1 MSNERE
7 SIPRVLMYRG
17 EALEDFT
24 GPDCHFVNLTKGD
37 PVYVYY
43 KLARVSPEVWAGIAG
58 PVFGYFPK
66 DLIQVVHE
74 YTKEEIQV
82 PTDGLHSQSYC
93 LFGFTP
99 DEETAQDM
107 SVKQQFIGHR
117 DLTCSGFCV
126 VIAETDFICSHG
138 TGDDFDTYN
147 VKELLVFLKVNNSST
162 EDAEKVVEKTSQDV
176 KRNPELSKESEPEP
190 EPAEANSEES
200 DRVFSEK
207 AEALQ
212 EQFTTQKHH
221 PHTNSQADHDFDK
234 LPLVTFTDG
243 EEFSDSIKTQTSE
256 LGEVFQNKYSSY
268 LRNDNPE
275 EHLKTSWLAEKPEGE
290 LSKEDHENAEKHM
303 GTESQGSAAADLED
317 DLFHWEFRST
327 VEPEYSDKREDLPII
342 SSFFKEQQ
350 SLRRLQ
356 KYFNVQVL
364 EALLQ
369 KMLSKLKSAQ
379 QESLPYNV
387 KEVLYK
393 VFHDSESQILRIA
406 DKMIDAHVAVYRYL
420 EMKENK
426 FEEAAVL
433 DDIQD
438 LIYFVRYKY
447 FTAEETATLRVMA
460 PALEEGLGGGAMEEM
475 QPLHEDDVSQE
486 NIAKLSVQ
494 VPEEP
499 TCLDQWLENHCSK
512 THKFWPITTEDPP
525 TDDIEA
531 TKQLEMF
538 AEEPASITPMEK
550 TILLIRSF
558 MFYLT
563 KLVCG
568 FNGLLGQHMRR
579 LYYMLE
585 LGTGTSVKCS
595 SSLQDSFS
603 LARRERHSPEMYYDN
618 EQEGAKKE
626 TPVIQ
631 SYCLFGFTPDEETAQ
646 NMSETDF
653 ICSHGTGDDF
663 DTYNVKELLV
673 FLKVNNYSTED
684 AEKVVEKTSQ
694 DVKRNPELS
703 KESEPEPEPAEANSE
718 ESDRVFSEKA
728 KALQEQFTTQKHH
741 PHTNSQED
749 HAQGEQP
756 SFEAFEE
763 MPQEKLKVPESEN
776 NKTSNSSQVS
786 NEQHKNDAYKLLKKE
801 MTLALKTKF
810 GLTGDAFISD
820 DETTRPVTSLEDDFD
835 EDLDA
840 EYYAVGKEDEQKQ
853 EDFDK
858 LPLVTFTDGEEFSD
872 SIKTQ
877 TSELG
882 EVYQNKYSDYLRND
896 NPQEHLKTS
905 WLAEK
910 PEGEL
915 SKEDHENAEKH
926 MGTESQGSAAA
937 NLEDDL
943 FRWTPRST
951 VEPEYSD
958 KREDLPI
965 ISSFF
970 KEQQSLRRLQKYF
983 NVHVLEDLSQKMLS
997 KLKSAQQE
1005 SLPYNVEEV
1014 LYKVFHDSESQ
1025 ILRIA
1030 DKMIDAHVAVYR
1042 YLEMKENKF
1051 EEAAVLDDIQDLM
1064 YFVRYKY
1071 FTAEET
1077 ATLRVMAPALEEGLG
1092 GAMEE
1097 MQPPHEDNVSQE
1109 NIAKLSVQVP
1119 EEPTCLD
1126 QWLENHCSKTHKF
1139 WPITAEDPP
1148 TYGVEANKQLEMVV
1162 EEPASV
1168 TPLEKSILLIC
1179 SFMFY
1184 LTKLVWPHFGYF
1196 PKNLIQVV
1204 HEYTK
1209 EELQVPTD
1217 ETDFICSHGTG
1228 DDFDTYNVKE
1238 LLVFLKVNNS
1248 STEDAEKV
1256 VEKTSQDVKRNPELS
1271 KEREP
1276 EPEPAE
1282 ANSEE
1287 SDRVFSEKAKDLQ
1300 EQFTAQKHHP
1310 HTNSQADHAQGEQP
1324 SFEAFEEMP
1333 QDTLK
1338 VPESESNKTSNS
1350 SQVSNEQHK
1359 NDAYKLLKK
1368 EMTLDLKTKFDSIGD
1383 AFISI
1388 DETTRLVTSF
1398 EDDFDEDLDAEYYAV
1413 GKEDEQKQ
1421 EDFDKLPLV
1430 TFTDGEEFSDSIK
1443 TQTSQLGEV
1452 FQNKYSDNLKH
1463 DNREEHLKTSW
1474 LAEKPEGELSKE
1486 DHDNA
1491 EKHVGMESQGSAA
1504 ADLEDDLFHWTPRA
1518 TVEPEYSDKRED
1530 LPIIS
1535 SFFKEQQ
1542 SLRRLQKYFNV
1553 HVLEALLQK
1562 LLSKLKS
1569 AQQESLPYNVEE
1581 VLYKIFHDSESQIL
1595 RIADKMID
1603 AHVAVYR
1610 YLEMKENKFEEAAVL
1625 DDIQDLMYF
1634 VRYKYFTAEETATLR
1649 VMAPPLE
1656 EVLGGAMEEMQ
1667 PPHEDD
1673 VSQEN
1678 IAELSMQVPEE
1689 PTCLDQPVMRDTRAS
1704 EVSLKPHTEKDLD
1717 PGTITTEDPATDG
1730 GEANKELE
1738 MVAEE
1743 PARVTPLE
1751 KTILLIHSFMF
1762 YLTKLVRP
1770 LFGYF
1775 PKNLTQVVREYTKEK
1790 LQVPTDMDFVCFD
1803 GGKDYFNTYNVKE
1816 LLGLFELNNSSTGDA
1831 EKFVEQTSQ
1840 DVESNPELSKE
1851 CEPVPEPAEANSEES
1866 DRVFSEKAKAL
1877 QDQLTAQKHH
1887 PHTNNQEDH
1896 AQGEQPSFEAL

>member
-1 MSNERE
+1 
-7 SIPRVLMYRG
+7 
-17 EALEDFT
+17 
-24 GPDCHFVNLTKGD
+24 
-37 PVYVYY
+37 
-43 KLARVSPEVWAGIAG
+43 AG

-117 DLTCSGFCV
+117 DLTCSGFC
-126 VIAETDFICSHG
+126 ETDFICSHG

-162 EDAEKVVEKTSQDV
+162 EDAENVVEKTSQDV

-256 LGEVFQNKYSSY
+256 LGEVFQNKYSGY

-438 LIYFVRYKY
+438 LMYFVRYKY

-475 QPLHEDDVSQE
+475 QPPHEDDVSQE

-563 KLVCG
+563 KL
-568 FNGLLGQHMRR
+568 
-579 LYYMLE
+579 
-585 LGTGTSVKCS
+585 
-595 SSLQDSFS
+595 
-603 LARRERHSPEMYYDN
+603 
-618 EQEGAKKE
+618 
-626 TPVIQ
+626 
-631 SYCLFGFTPDEETAQ
+631 
-646 NMSETDF
+646 ETDF

-1077 ATLRVMAPALEEGLG
+1077 ATLRVMVPPLEEGLG
-1092 GAMEE
+1092 GVMEE
-1097 MQPPHEDNVSQE
+1097 MQPPYEDNVSQE
-1109 NIAKLSVQVP
+1109 NVAELSVQVP
-1119 EEPTCLD
+1119 EEPICLD
-1126 QWLENHCSKTHKF
+1126 Q

-1148 TYGVEANKQLEMVV
+1148 TDGVEANKQLEMVV

-1168 TPLEKSILLIC
+1168 TPLEKTILLIC

-1228 DDFDTYNVKE
+1228 DDFETYNVKD
-1238 LLVFLKVNNS
+1238 LLVFLKLKNS

-1271 KEREP
+1271 KESEP

-1287 SDRVFSEKAKDLQ
+1287 SDRVFSEKAKSLQ
-1300 EQFTAQKHHP
+1300 KQFTAQKHHP
-1310 HTNSQADHAQGEQP
+1310 HTNSHADHAQGEQP

-1333 QDTLK
+1333 QDKLK
-1338 VPESESNKTSNS
+1338 VPESENNKTSNS
-1350 SQVSNEQHK
+1350 SLVSNEQDK
-1359 NDAYKLLKK
+1359 TDAYKLLKK
-1368 EMTLDLKTKFDSIGD
+1368 EMTLDLKTKFGSTGD
-1383 AFISI
+1383 ALTSV
-1388 DETTRLVTSF
+1388 DETTGLVTSL
-1398 EDDFDEDLDAEYYAV
+1398 EDNFDEDLDAEYYAV

-1421 EDFDKLPLV
+1421 EDFDKLPLF

-1443 TQTSQLGEV
+1443 TQTSELGDV
-1452 FQNKYSDNLKH
+1452 FQNKYSDYLNN
-1463 DNREEHLKTSW
+1463 DNPEEHVKTSW
-1474 LAEKPEGELSKE
+1474 LAEKPEVELSKQ
-1486 DHDNA
+1486 DHENA
-1491 EKHVGMESQGSAA
+1491 KKHMGIESQGSAA
-1504 ADLEDDLFHWTPRA
+1504 ADLKDDLFRWTPHA

-1542 SLRRLQKYFNV
+1542 SLQRLQKYFNV
-1553 HVLEALLQK
+1553 HVLEALSQK
-1562 LLSKLKS
+1562 MLSKLKS

-1581 VLYKIFHDSESQIL
+1581 VLYKVFHDSESQIL

-1656 EVLGGAMEEMQ
+1656 EGLGGAMEEMQ

-1678 IAELSMQVPEE
+1678 IAELSVQVPEE
-1689 PTCLDQPVMRDTRAS
+1689 PTCLDQLVMRDTHAS
-1704 EVSLKPHTEKDLD
+1704 EVSPKPHAEKDLD
-1717 PGTITTEDPATDG
+1717 PGTVTTEDPATDG

-1751 KTILLIHSFMF
+1751 KTMLLIRSFMF
-1762 YLTKLVRP
+1762 YLTKLVGP

-1775 PKNLTQVVREYTKEK
+1775 PKNLIQVVCEYTKEE
-1790 LQVPTDMDFVCFD
+1790 LQVPT
-1803 GGKDYFNTYNVKE
+1803 N
-1816 LLGLFELNNSSTGDA
+1816 GLH
-1831 EKFVEQTSQ
+1831 SQ
-1840 DVESNPELSKE
+1840 SYCLFGFTPDE
-1851 CEPVPEPAEANSEES
+1851 
-1866 DRVFSEKAKAL
+1866 D
-1877 QDQLTAQKHH
+1877 TAQDMSVRQQFIGHRDLTCSGFCVVIAV
-1887 PHTNNQEDH
+1887 PI
-1896 AQGEQPSFEAL
+1896 A